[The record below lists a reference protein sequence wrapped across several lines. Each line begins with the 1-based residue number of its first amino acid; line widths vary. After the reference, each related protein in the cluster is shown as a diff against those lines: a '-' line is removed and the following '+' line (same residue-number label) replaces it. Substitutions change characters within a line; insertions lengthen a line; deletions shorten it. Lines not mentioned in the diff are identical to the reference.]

1 MNKTTVIEDMG
12 QSERKRAA
20 RNALEL
26 TEAEI
31 VAIEQTETETGTG
44 ETGA

>member
-1 MNKTTVIEDMG
+1 MNKTTTIETMG
-12 QSERKRAA
+12 QSERKRAV

-31 VAIEQTETETGTG
+31 STIEQTG

>member
-31 VAIEQTETETGTG
+31 SKIEQTETGTG

>member
-1 MNKTTVIEDMG
+1 MNKTTIIENMG

-20 RNALEL
+20 RNALGL

-31 VAIEQTETETGTG
+31 VGIEQTGTGTG